1 MADSVPD
8 RISVIIGDIS
18 QQHVDAIVNA
28 ANPSLLGGGG
38 VDGAIHLAAGPEL
51 LEECRALG
59 GCLTGEAKIT
69 KGYRLPARFVI
80 HTAGPVWNGGQH
92 GEDELL
98 ASCYRKS
105 LELAESHEIKTI
117 AFPAISTGAYG
128 FPLARATVIAVK
140 TVTGHLARS
149 PSITKVVFVCHNDRA
164 FRMYL
169 DALAEVGGESANAPG
184 KREREEVDADRDR
197 GDAYMAIREQIG
209 GQVKMIE
216 AVHGIRIVNFDA
228 LADTFA
234 RAAGDRTQASR
245 ATAALN
251 SWVVI
256 NNIRG
261 EIEIPDD
268 VIARILEQT
277 TKK

>member
-69 KGYRLPARFVI
+69 KGYRLSARYVI
-80 HTAGPVWNGGQH
+80 YTAGPVWNGGRH
-92 GEDELL
+92 DEDELL
-98 ASCYRKS
+98 ASCYLKS
-105 LELAESHEIKTI
+105 LVLAESHGIKTI

-169 DALAEVGGESANAPG
+169 DALAEIGGESANAPG
-184 KREREEVDADRDR
+184 KRGREEVDADRDR
-197 GDAYMAIREQIG
+197 DDTYMAIREQIG

>member
-1 MADSVPD
+1 MADAVSN
-8 RISVIIGDIS
+8 RISVVEGDIT

-28 ANPSLLGGGG
+28 ANPALQGGGG
-38 VDGAIHLAAGPEL
+38 VDGAIHRAAGPEL

-59 GCLTGEAKIT
+59 GCRTGRAKIT
-69 KGYRLPARFVI
+69 KGYRLPARYVI
-80 HTAGPVWNGGQH
+80 HTVGPVWNGGRL

-98 ASCYRKS
+98 ASCYRES
-105 LELAESHEIKTI
+105 LELAESRGLKTI

-128 FPLARATVIAVK
+128 FPLARATLIAVK
-140 TVTGHLARS
+140 TVTGHLTRS
-149 PSITKVVFVCHNDRA
+149 PSITQAVFVCHSDRA

-169 DALAEVGGESANAPG
+169 DALAEVGGEPATAPG
-184 KREREEVDADRDR
+184 KQEREE
-197 GDAYMAIREQIG
+197 GDANREGIDAYAAIREQIG
-209 GQVKMIE
+209 GQLKMIE
-216 AVHGIRIVNFDA
+216 AVHRIRIVNCDA
-228 LADTFA
+228 LADTLA

-261 EIEIPDD
+261 GIEIPDD
-268 VIARILEQT
+268 VIARILGQV

>member
-1 MADSVPD
+1 MADPITD
-8 RISVIIGDIS
+8 RISVIIGDIT

-28 ANPSLLGGGG
+28 ANTTLLGGGG
-38 VDGAIHLAAGPEL
+38 VDGAIHRAAGPEL

-59 GCLTGEAKIT
+59 GCQTGEAKIT
-69 KGYRLPARFVI
+69 KGYRLPARYVI
-80 HTAGPVWNGGQH
+80 HTAGPVWNGGRQ

-98 ASCYRKS
+98 ESCYRRS
-105 LELAESHEIKTI
+105 LGLAESHGIKSI

-128 FPLARATVIAVK
+128 FPLARATLIAVK
-140 TVTGHLARS
+140 TVTGHLAGS
-149 PSITKVVFVCHNDRA
+149 PSITQAVFVCHSDRA

-169 DALAEVGGESANAPG
+169 DALAEVGGQPANAPG
-184 KREREEVDADRDR
+184 KQEREEGDADRNR

-209 GQVKMIE
+209 GQLKMIE
-216 AVHGIRIVNFDA
+216 AVHGIRIVNCDA
-228 LADTFA
+228 LADTLA

-251 SWVVI
+251 SWVAI

-261 EIEIPDD
+261 GIEIPDD
-268 VIARILEQT
+268 VIARILGQT
-277 TKK
+277 TRK

>member
-1 MADSVPD
+1 MADAVTN
-8 RISVIIGDIS
+8 RISVVEGDIT

-28 ANPSLLGGGG
+28 ANTTLLGSGG
-38 VDGAIHLAAGPEL
+38 VDGAIHRAAGPDL

-59 GCLTGEAKIT
+59 GCQTGEAKIT
-69 KGYRLPARFVI
+69 KGYRLPARYVV
-80 HTAGPVWNGGQH
+80 HTVGPVWNGGRQ

-105 LELAESHEIKTI
+105 LELAESQEVKTI

-128 FPLARATVIAVK
+128 FPLARAILIAVK
-140 TVTGHLARS
+140 TVTEHLTRS
-149 PSITKVVFVCHNDRA
+149 PSITQAVFVCHNDRA

-169 DALAEVGGESANAPG
+169 DALAEVAGEPANAPG
-184 KREREEVDADRDR
+184 KREREAGDANRDR
-197 GDAYMAIREQIG
+197 GDAYAAIREQID
-209 GQVKMIE
+209 GQLKMIE
-216 AVHGIRIVNFDA
+216 AVHGIRIVNCDA
-228 LADTFA
+228 LADTLA

-268 VIARILEQT
+268 MIARILEQT

>member
-1 MADSVPD
+1 MADTVSN

-18 QQHVDAIVNA
+18 QQQVDAIVNA

-38 VDGAIHLAAGPEL
+38 VDGAIHRAAGPEL
-51 LEECRALG
+51 LEECQALG
-59 GCLTGEAKIT
+59 GCQTGGAKIT

-80 HTAGPVWNGGQH
+80 HTAGPVWNGGRH
-92 GEDELL
+92 DEDELL

-105 LELAESHEIKTI
+105 LELAESHGIKTI

-169 DALAEVGGESANAPG
+169 DALAEIGGESANAPG
-184 KREREEVDADRDR
+184 KREREEGDADRDR
-197 GDAYMAIREQIG
+197 DDAYMAIREQIG